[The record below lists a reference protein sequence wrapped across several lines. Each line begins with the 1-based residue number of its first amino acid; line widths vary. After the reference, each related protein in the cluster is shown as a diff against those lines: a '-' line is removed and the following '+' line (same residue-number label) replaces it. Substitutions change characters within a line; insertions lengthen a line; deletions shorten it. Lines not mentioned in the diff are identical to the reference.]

1 VKKVKK
7 IKKDG
12 KKGRAVICAKCLL
25 CPEDC
30 YICDYLEEEP
40 HWHCN
45 IQKLLRAFEKIKDL
59 KKIKKGENNK

>member
-45 IQKLLRAFEKIKDL
+45 IQKL
-59 KKIKKGENNK
+59 KKNEIL